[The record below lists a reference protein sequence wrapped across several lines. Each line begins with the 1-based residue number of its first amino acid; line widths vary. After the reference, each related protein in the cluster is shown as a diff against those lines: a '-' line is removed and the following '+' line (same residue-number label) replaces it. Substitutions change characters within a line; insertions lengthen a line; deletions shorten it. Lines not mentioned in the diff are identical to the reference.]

1 MSSVLVV
8 ISFLFPTPNTLRKK
22 WSLSYKWRSGVSVTG
37 KLTPHRDFPF
47 EHCNQVVDWQEFI
60 GVFLNI
66 TITYV
71 KTYHRV

>member
-1 MSSVLVV
+1 MSVM
-8 ISFLFPTPNTLRKK
+8 
-22 WSLSYKWRSGVSVTG
+22 G
-37 KLTPHRDFPF
+37 KLTTKRDSPF

-60 GVFLNI
+60 GVFLHI

>member
-1 MSSVLVV
+1 MCIVLAV
-8 ISFLFPTPNTLRKK
+8 ISFLFPTPNSPRKK
-22 WSLSYKWRSGVSVTG
+22 WSLSYKWRSGMSVMG
-37 KLTPHRDFPF
+37 KLTTKRDSPF

-60 GVFLNI
+60 GVFLHI